1 MNNRQHS
8 QPRQIDGP
16 DDDLP
21 NAPPWPWQVESSGQA
36 SRAEHQQLADLGEH
50 HGRH

>member
-1 MNNRQHS
+1 MSNPAPNHH

-21 NAPPWPWQVESSGQA
+21 NAPPWPWQAEPSGQA
-36 SRAEHQQLADLGEH
+36 RRSEQQQPAHLGEV
-50 HGRH
+50 G